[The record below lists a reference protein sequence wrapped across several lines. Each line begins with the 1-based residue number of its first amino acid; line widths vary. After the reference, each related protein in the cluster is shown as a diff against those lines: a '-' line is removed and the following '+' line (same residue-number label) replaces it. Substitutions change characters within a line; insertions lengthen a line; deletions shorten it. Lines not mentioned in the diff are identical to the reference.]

1 MTKSPLPIDAL
12 YQFYIIT
19 PLNSVS
25 CSLVLENYIEAK
37 SPIKKLIIFLILKKV
52 FKRNFKK
59 GLYQLFD
66 FVKTKNNL

>member
-19 PLNSVS
+19 PLSSDS

-37 SPIKKLIIFLILKKV
+37 SPIKKLSYFFNSQKNIQKK
-52 FKRNFKK
+52 F
-59 GLYQLFD
+59 
-66 FVKTKNNL
+66 